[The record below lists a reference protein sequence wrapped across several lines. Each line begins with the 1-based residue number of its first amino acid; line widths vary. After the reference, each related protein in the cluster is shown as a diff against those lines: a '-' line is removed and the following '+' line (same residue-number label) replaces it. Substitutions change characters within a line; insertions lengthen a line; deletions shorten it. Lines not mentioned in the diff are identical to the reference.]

1 MRVAITQQSPDN
13 ARLLRLRKLYGGLI
27 GPLAIVS
34 CEPRQARKGATVAVR
49 LCAGVWLVRLPP
61 TSFPDFSLQ
70 RITYDLSG
78 RSFIIA
84 AVF

>member
-1 MRVAITQQSPDN
+1 MRASCDY
-13 ARLLRLRKLYGGLI
+13 ASLYGGLI

-61 TSFPDFSLQ
+61 SLFPLCKELPTTCQ
-70 RITYDLSG
+70 VARL
-78 RSFIIA
+78 
-84 AVF
+84 